1 MKVTRNIKVNYMD
14 PVKQL
19 MDEHRVIERLMDVF
33 DKIIEGAENGIKV
46 SPELLM
52 TNVGMLMECANEYHG
67 AKEEGVIIPYLE
79 EKGKTELK
87 AALVSFSNEYDACL
101 KYMDNILDV
110 LDVYASG
117 DLSVTMKIVENG
129 LKFIEGVRPIFAKE
143 DEAVF
148 KVLKKGLSKE
158 ELEELGEMIQEF
170 EYSWPGPLI
179 GNYQKMVREMER
191 DAGRI
196 IW

>member
-1 MKVTRNIKVNYMD
+1 MD

-19 MDEHRVIERLMDVF
+19 MDEHRVIERLVDIL
-33 DKIIEGAENGIKV
+33 DKIIEGMENGVKV

-52 TNVGMLMECANEYHG
+52 TNIGMLMECANEYHG
-67 AKEEGVIIPYLE
+67 GKEEDVIIPYLE
-79 EKGKTELK
+79 ETGKTELK

-101 KYMDNILDV
+101 KYISNIFGV
-110 LDVYASG
+110 MEVYASG
-117 DLSVTMKIVENG
+117 DLGVAGKIVENG
-129 LKFIEGVRPIFAKE
+129 RKFIEVVRPIFAKE

-148 KVLKKGLSKE
+148 KVLKQGLSKE
-158 ELEELGEMIQEF
+158 ELTQLGEMIQDF
-170 EYSWPGPLI
+170 EYSWNGPLI
-179 GNYQKMVREMER
+179 NNYQKMVREMER

>member
-1 MKVTRNIKVNYMD
+1 MD

-19 MDEHRVIERLMDVF
+19 MDEHRVIERLVDVF
-33 DKIIEGAENGIKV
+33 DKIIEGMENGIKV

-67 AKEEGVIIPYLE
+67 GKEEDVIIPYLE
-79 EKGKTELK
+79 EKGKTEIK

-101 KYMDNILDV
+101 KYMDNILEV
-110 LDVYASG
+110 LDAYASG

-148 KVLKKGLSKE
+148 KALKKGLSKE

-179 GNYQKMVREMER
+179 GNYQKMVRDMER